1 MTTVVDLKIMEQ
13 IVSNNK
19 FLSWDGWTVVET
31 VPSEKAFYSK
41 FGVYKNSKWQMKKE
55 FIPSI
60 KGWEIPDK
68 YVI

>member
-1 MTTVVDLKIMEQ
+1 MTTVIDLEIMEQ

>member
-1 MTTVVDLKIMEQ
+1 MTTVVDLEIMDQ
-13 IVSNNK
+13 IVSKSK

-31 VPSEKAFYSK
+31 VPSEKGFYSK
-41 FGVYKNSKWQMKKE
+41 FGVYKNGKWQMKKE

-60 KGWEIPDK
+60 KGGEIPDK

>member
-1 MTTVVDLKIMEQ
+1 MTTVIDLDIMEQ

>member
-1 MTTVVDLKIMEQ
+1 
-13 IVSNNK
+13 VSKSK

-31 VPSEKAFYSK
+31 IPSEKGFYSK
-41 FGVYKNSKWQMKKE
+41 FGVYKNGKWQMKKE

>member
-41 FGVYKNSKWQMKKE
+41 FGVYKNGKWQMKKE

>member
-1 MTTVVDLKIMEQ
+1 MTTVVDLEIMEQ
-13 IVSNNK
+13 IVSNNR
-19 FLSWDGWTVVET
+19 FLSWDGWTVIET

-55 FIPSI
+55 FVPSI